1 MLFLRFKEES
11 IMMNKE
17 NRIVEINADMFII
30 PNGATQLSSCWWY
43 GKDRDYARSNLAFY
57 KNLCLDNG
65 KDFNQDENLV
75 QIWITNDVS
84 ENIIR
89 HGYRFI
95 IDGEKYHLDN
105 CDLTLLEDCPKS
117 LIDIK
122 EGEVADIMLKNFPA
136 YSKDGTEI
144 SVDIQFHLT
153 AKQLSYRYGS
163 GTFENILQKVC
174 NY

>member
-1 MLFLRFKEES
+1 
-11 IMMNKE
+11 MMNKE

-43 GKDRDYARSNLAFY
+43 GKDKDFAKRNLAFY

-65 KDFNQDENLV
+65 KDFDPDENLV

-84 ENIIR
+84 DNVIR
-89 HGYRFI
+89 HGYRFT
-95 IDGEKYHLDN
+95 IDGEKYYLDN
-105 CDLTLLEDCPKS
+105 RDLTLLEDCPKS

-122 EGEVADIMLKNFPA
+122 EGETVDIILKNVPA
-136 YSKDGTEI
+136 HSKDYVEI

-153 AKQLSYRYGS
+153 AKQLSYRYGFD
-163 GTFENILQKVC
+163 TFENVFRKVC